1 MAEAKPLKHL
11 YLVDGSGFIFRAFH
25 AIRPLNRPD
34 GTPVN
39 AVFGFT
45 RMLMKLLRDTE
56 ADHIAVI
63 FDAARRNFRNDIYP
77 DYKGH
82 RPDAPEELVPQ
93 FPLIKQASEAF
104 NLHTIEIEGFEA
116 DDIIATYARQATEA
130 GAEVT
135 IVSSDKDLM
144 QLVNNKVGMF
154 DEMKNRRIGRD
165 EVFERFGVGPEKVV
179 EVQAL
184 AGDSVDNVPGVPGIG
199 VKTAALLINEYG
211 DLDTLL
217 ERAGEIK
224 QNKRRENLIEFADM
238 ARISLQLVTL
248 KDDVPVDL
256 PVDELDVPPH
266 ELSKL
271 VPWLTTQGFDAIL
284 AELRSALTDEEM
296 ESFDA
301 IFAEAFETLP
311 ADKRDRALRKT
322 LAAIEEGGG
331 ASLAGAPSDPTAA
344 PAEIAYELVQDEAAL
359 QAWVDRA
366 RKAGVVAVDTETTS
380 LDAMQAELVGLS
392 LSVQAGKACYIPVA
406 HKAAGSQGA
415 LDLGD
420 GGEAA
425 EDAPAQIPRQKA
437 LDILAP
443 LLDDPSVLK
452 VGQNIKYD
460 VLILSR
466 YGVEVT
472 PVDDTMLLS
481 FVLDGGLHGH
491 GMDVL
496 ADTHLGVS
504 TVKYKDVVGT
514 GKKQITFDYVPLEA
528 ARDYAAEDADITL
541 RLHQT
546 LKPRLV
552 QEKMTTVYETIE
564 RPLVPV
570 VWAMEK
576 EGIGVDPEKL
586 RGLSR
591 DFTQRLAGLEAE
603 VHELAGEEFNIGS
616 PKQLGEILF
625 EKMSLPGGKKNKS
638 GGYGTDAS
646 VLEDLAAG
654 GHDLPA
660 RVLEWRQ
667 IAKLKSTYS
676 DALLEQI
683 NPATGRIHTSYAMAG
698 AQTGRLSS
706 TDPNLQN
713 IPVRTEEGRKIRGAF
728 VAREGWKLLSLD
740 YSQIELRVLAHMAGI
755 DALVDAFRDGQDIHA
770 MTASQV
776 FDVPIEG
783 MDPMI
788 RRQAKAINFG
798 IIYGISAFGLA
809 RQLGIARGDAKNYI
823 DAYFERYP
831 GIRDYMDGA
840 VEQCRKAGLVE
851 TLFGRRIHLDAINA
865 KNPMQRNYAER
876 QAINAPIQGSAAD
889 IIKRAM
895 IRVPPAI
902 ADAGLDARMLLQ
914 VHDELLFETPED
926 QVEKTIEVVKE
937 TMEAAA
943 LPALELKVPLVV
955 DAGIG
960 DDWATAH

>member
-1 MAEAKPLKHL
+1 MAEAAPLKHL

-25 AIRPLNRPD
+25 AIRPLSRPD

-56 ADHIAVI
+56 PDHIAVI
-63 FDAARRNFRNDIYP
+63 FDAARRTFRNDIYP
-77 DYKGH
+77 DYKAQ
-82 RPDAPEELVPQ
+82 RPPAPEELVPQ
-93 FPLIKQASEAF
+93 FPLIKEASQAF
-104 NLHTIEIEGFEA
+104 NLHTIEIPGFEA
-116 DDIIATYARQATEA
+116 DDIIATYARQAVEV

-135 IVSSDKDLM
+135 IISSDKDLM
-144 QLVNNKVGMF
+144 QLVNDKVGMF

-165 EVFERFGVGPEKVV
+165 EVIEKFGVGPEKVV

-217 ERAGEIK
+217 AQAGEIK
-224 QNKRRENLIEFADM
+224 QNKRRENLLEFADL
-238 ARISLQLVTL
+238 ARVSLELVTL
-248 KDDVPVDL
+248 RDDVPVDL
-256 PVDELDVPPH
+256 PVDALDVPEH
-266 ELSKL
+266 ELAKL
-271 VPWLTTQGFDAIL
+271 VPWLTIQGFDAIL
-284 AELRSALTDEEM
+284 AELRSALDDEAQAE
-296 ESFDA
+296 FDEH
-301 IFAEAFETLP
+301 FMGAFETLP
-311 ADKRDRALRKT
+311 EEKRNQALRKT
-322 LAAIEEGGG
+322 LAAIGNSGG
-331 ASLAGAPSDPTAA
+331 AVAG
-344 PAEIAYELVQDEAAL
+344 PAVALSEVFYELVRDEASL
-359 QAWVDRA
+359 QAWVEKARA
-366 RKAGVVAVDTETTS
+366 AGMVAVDTETTS
-380 LDAMQAELVGLS
+380 LDAMSAELVGLS
-392 LSVQAGKACYIPVA
+392 LSVQAGRACYIPVA
-406 HKAAGSQGA
+406 HKAPNGQGA
-415 LDLGD
+415 FDLGN
-420 GGEAA
+420 GGGAA
-425 EDAPAQIPRQKA
+425 EEAPDQILRQRA

-452 VGQNIKYD
+452 IGQNIKYD
-460 VLILSR
+460 ALVLSR
-466 YGVEVT
+466 YNIDVT
-472 PVDDTMLLS
+472 PIDDTMLLS
-481 FVLDGGLHGH
+481 FVLDGGRHGH

-496 ADTHLGVS
+496 AETHLGVS
-504 TVKYKDVVGT
+504 TVKFKAVVGT

-528 ARDYAAEDADITL
+528 ARDYAAEDADITW
-541 RLHQT
+541 RLYQA

-564 RPLVPV
+564 RPLVPIV
-570 VWAMEK
+570 AAMEK
-576 EGIGVDPEKL
+576 EGIRVDPEKL

-603 VHELAGEEFNIGS
+603 VHELAGEAFNIGS

-646 VLEDLAAG
+646 VLEDLAAS
-654 GHDLPA
+654 GHDLPE
-660 RVLEWRQ
+660 RVMEWRQ

-676 DALLEQI
+676 DALVEQI
-683 NPATGRIHTSYAMAG
+683 NPATGRIHTSYAMTS

-713 IPVRTEEGRKIRGAF
+713 IPARTEEGRKIRSAF
-728 VAREGWKLLSLD
+728 VPREGWKLISLD

-755 DALVDAFRDGQDIHA
+755 EALVEAFRDGQDIHA

-776 FDVPIEG
+776 FGVPIEG
-783 MDPMI
+783 MDPLV

-809 RQLGIARGDAKNYI
+809 RQLSIPRDAAKEYI

-831 GIRDYMDGA
+831 GIRDYMDSA

-851 TLFGRRIHLDAINA
+851 TLFGRRIHLASINA
-865 KNPMQRNYAER
+865 KNPMQKNYAER

-895 IRVPPAI
+895 IRVPKAL
-902 ADAGLDARMLLQ
+902 ADAGVDARMLLQ
-914 VHDELLFETPED
+914 VHDELLFEAPED
-926 QVEKTIEVVKE
+926 QVEKTIAAVRGA
-937 TMEAAA
+937 MERAA
-943 LPALELKVPLVV
+943 LPVLELKVPLVV
-955 DAGIG
+955 DAGVG
-960 DDWATAH
+960 DNWAAAH

>member
-144 QLVNNKVGMF
+144 QLVNDKVGMF

-211 DLDTLL
+211 DLDALL

-266 ELSKL
+266 ELTKL
-271 VPWLTTQGFDAIL
+271 VPWLATQGFDAIL

-366 RKAGVVAVDTETTS
+366 RKASVVAVDTETTS

-420 GGEAA
+420 GGEAG
-425 EDAPAQIPRQKA
+425 EEAPAQIPRQKA

-460 VLILSR
+460 ALILSR

-546 LKPRLV
+546 LKPQLV